1 MRCHDTNIILVLF
14 IHTYVHLQHS
24 HMWISFRG
32 VLGRIFVSPAHHQV
46 HHSANPKHFNKN
58 FGSCLRC
65 GTGCSARS
73 TCRRRQREPLTFG
86 FSGQPDAHTMKGELV
101 DPFINAAGHIWPKRP
116 EDVSALPVA
125 KRKQA

>member
-1 MRCHDTNIILVLF
+1 
-14 IHTYVHLQHS
+14 
-24 HMWISFRG
+24 MWIAFRG

-58 FGSCLRC
+58 FGSCHALWDWMF
-65 GTGCSARS
+65 GTLYVPEKK
-73 TCRRRQREPLTFG
+73 REPLTFG
-86 FSGQPDAHTMKGELV
+86 FSGQPDAHTLKGELV